1 MISIM
6 KISRYYEGKGD
17 IEQKLRLATRQR
29 KKGTNK
35 SGVGKTSL
43 LK

>member
-1 MISIM
+1 VIT
-6 KISRYYEGKGD
+6 KVREVKGKHTPKD
-17 IEQKLRLATRQR
+17 SVRTRLATRQR

-35 SGVGKTSL
+35 GGIGKTSL

>member
-1 MISIM
+1 MEG
-6 KISRYYEGKGD
+6 SRYYEGKGD
-17 IEQKLRLATRQR
+17 TEQKLRLATQQR

-35 SGVGKTSL
+35 SGMGKTSL